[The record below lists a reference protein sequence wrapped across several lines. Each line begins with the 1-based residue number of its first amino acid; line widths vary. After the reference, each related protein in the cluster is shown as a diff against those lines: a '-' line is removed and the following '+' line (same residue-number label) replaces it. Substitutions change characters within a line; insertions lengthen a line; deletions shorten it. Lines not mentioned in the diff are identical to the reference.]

1 MKNFLI
7 SLVAVIVFIVSISI
21 LVVGVG
27 SKGNNNE
34 KNSND
39 VEKYSIKANDIVF
52 NNQSGGG
59 PKIKVFITKEKKIV
73 EMYLE
78 EYVRGVV
85 AGEMPAEFQ
94 VEALK
99 AQAVV
104 ARTYAFSHMETFGGE
119 KCGQAKGAD
128 ICDSVHCQVYLGKD
142 EVINSWGKSKSS
154 EYWNKITDAVTST
167 LGQVLTY
174 NGKLVL
180 YPLYFST
187 SSGRTEDA
195 KDVFNI
201 DEPYLKSVQS
211 KGEEV
216 SSKYKT
222 SLKIS
227 YSTLAS
233 KLNRAYSK
241 AGLNSSKIK
250 NQIKILGNTPG
261 GSVKNIKVGNIT
273 ITGVDFRTTLGL
285 DSANFT
291 LKFNDENVEI
301 LCRGYGHDVG
311 MSQWGANSM
320 ARNGSKFSDILM
332 HYYIGV
338 KVEKM
343 KY

>member
-1 MKNFLI
+1 MKNFFI
-7 SLVAVIVFIVSISI
+7 SLVSVIVFIVSISI

-39 VEKYSIKANDIVF
+39 IEKYNIKAKDIVF
-52 NNQSGGG
+52 NNQNGGG
-59 PKIKVFITKEKKIV
+59 PKIKVFITKEKRIV

-85 AGEMPAEFQ
+85 AGEMPAEFAL
-94 VEALK
+94 EALK
-99 AQAVV
+99 AQSVV
-104 ARTYAFSHMETFGGE
+104 ARTYAFSHMEAFGG
-119 KCGQAKGAD
+119 KRCGQAKGAD

-142 EVINSWGKSKSS
+142 EVINSWSKSKSS

-174 NGKLVL
+174 NGKLVQ

-187 SSGRTEDA
+187 SSGRTENA

-201 DEPYLKSVQS
+201 EEPYLKSVQS
-211 KGEEV
+211 NGEEI

-222 SLKIS
+222 SIKIS
-227 YSTLAS
+227 YNTLAS
-233 KLNRAYSK
+233 KLNKSYSK
-241 AGLNSSKIK
+241 AGLNSAKIK

-261 GSVKNIKVGNIT
+261 GSVKNIKIGKIT
-273 ITGVDFRTTLGL
+273 ITGVEFRTALGL
-285 DSANFT
+285 ESANFT
-291 LKFNDENVEI
+291 LKFNAQNIEI

-320 ARNGSKFSDILM
+320 AQKGDKFTDVLM
-332 HYYIGV
+332 HYYSGV

-343 KY
+343 RY